1 MTPVG
6 FGDISTV
13 WEDLQCS
20 AREKAWTKVH
30 PEEVGT
36 ATAYQGA
43 CPACPSLAGLQ
54 VRRYTLHIHS
64 TWAVPWLF
72 NIHGPSPCSSDPSNI
87 HLDRHACEH
96 GWMALTD
103 YLSFPG
109 LFSAGF
115 ENDQLFL
122 LFSRYPSNLQAFSR
136 SRLPGPWDSGQAG
149 KRMKLSRPETW
160 ERELSLRG
168 NKASVWEELIGRVTL
183 TIILRFSLSP
193 FVLLH
198 FGLLLVDFHGMIQVF
213 PCSVVASLKMFGL
226 IKSAIDHTQVGSG
239 ACFA

>member
-96 GWMALTD
+96 DWMALTD

-115 ENDQLFL
+115 EMINFSSSFPDTLLTYRLFL
-122 LFSRYPSNLQAFSR
+122 
-136 SRLPGPWDSGQAG
+136 
-149 KRMKLSRPETW
+149 E
-160 ERELSLRG
+160 
-168 NKASVWEELIGRVTL
+168 
-183 TIILRFSLSP
+183 
-193 FVLLH
+193 
-198 FGLLLVDFHGMIQVF
+198 
-213 PCSVVASLKMFGL
+213 VASLGHGILAKLGREWSCL
-226 IKSAIDHTQVGSG
+226 GQRPGSG
-239 ACFA
+239 SWACGGTKLLSGRNSLVE